1 MTDQSAV
8 EHDDGAATRANPRLV
23 DALGKAC
30 PLPVIWLAKAV
41 AEISV
46 GEDVVV
52 LADDPGA
59 KVDIPVWCRMRRQEY
74 RGALERDQGWEFT
87 VRKVS

>member
-1 MTDQSAV
+1 MDSPASTV
-8 EHDDGAATRANPRLV
+8 V

-30 PLPVIWLAKAV
+30 PIPVIELARAMERV
-41 AEISV
+41 AV

-59 KVDIPVWCRMRRQEY
+59 KVDIPVWCRMKRQELV
-74 RGALERDQGWEFT
+74 GVEANESGWRFI
-87 VRKVS
+87 VRRVS